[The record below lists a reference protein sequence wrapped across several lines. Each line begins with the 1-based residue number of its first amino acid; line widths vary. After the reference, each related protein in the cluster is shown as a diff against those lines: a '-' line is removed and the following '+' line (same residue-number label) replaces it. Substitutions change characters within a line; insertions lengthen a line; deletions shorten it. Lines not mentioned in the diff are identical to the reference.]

1 MKITRKQ
8 LRSIIQEEL
17 QLLSEQDDDL
27 TGFWDHGAD
36 EVVEEDGKLMA
47 LGSAPVSPGM
57 SSLARTGADSSAR
70 AKIARHLE
78 GNPDLVDRP
87 LERTK
92 SLRYKKIGNTQYSVV
107 SEF

>member
-1 MKITRKQ
+1 
-8 LRSIIQEEL
+8 
-17 QLLSEQDDDL
+17 
-27 TGFWDHGAD
+27 
-36 EVVEEDGKLMA
+36 MA
-47 LGSAPVSPGM
+47 LGSSKVAPGM
-57 SSLARTGADSSAR
+57 TSLARNGADSNAR
-70 AKIARHLE
+70 VKIASHLE